1 VPVQVGTGGEKLLY
15 RLLHAYIKDVYL
27 ACPYMPELLEVIEL
41 GNLILRQTAQF
52 VEDVQSDRI
61 QTLIDNLLVT
71 VKEAN
76 GVGIAAPQVAQSDR
90 LFIVA
95 SRPNLRYPNA
105 PTMEPTAMINPSIL
119 AHSDETVKGWE
130 GCLSIPGIRGH
141 VPRYQAIEVAYTDRN
156 GRRHKQELT
165 DFVARI
171 FQHELDHL
179 NGIVFVDRLESTQD
193 MITEREYQRIV
204 TG

>member
-1 VPVQVGTGGEKLLY
+1 
-15 RLLHAYIKDVYL
+15 
-27 ACPYMPELLEVIEL
+27 MPELLEVIEL
-41 GNLILRQTAQF
+41 GNPILRQKAQF
-52 VEDVQSDRI
+52 VEDVPSNRI
-61 QTLIDNLLVT
+61 QTLVDNLLVT

-95 SRPNLRYPNA
+95 SRPNLRYPHA
-105 PTMEPTAMINPSIL
+105 PMMEPTAMINPQIL

-130 GCLSIPGIRGH
+130 GCLSIPGIRGQ
-141 VPRYQAIEVAYTDRN
+141 VPRYQAIDVEYT
-156 GRRHKQELT
+156 GRDGKLYKQTLT

-179 NGIVFVDRLESTQD
+179 DGIVFVDRLESTQD
-193 MITEREYQRIV
+193 MITEREYQRILV
-204 TG
+204 D